1 MVPEPSSGLVLFHG
15 TKAFRAFS
23 RKASTSRASRKRR
36 CTTDAQAEI
45 TTNDTTTEKTKGAA
59 AQKGHARTMALRY
72 AWFIVGV
79 LVNSF
84 GIALITKAALGTSPI
99 SSVAYVLSLAL
110 PLTIGQFTFIMNMV
124 FIALQ
129 PVLLRREYRPIQ
141 VLQIAVNVVFSA
153 FLDVSMGMLSW
164 LDPATLPLQ
173 LAALLAGCVIL
184 GVGVAVEVAP
194 DVLTVPGEGLVRAI
208 YIVVS
213 RRFGSARFGTIK
225 NLFDISLMLIAVALS
240 LALFGYLNGIGVGTV
255 IAALLVGRIVN
266 LANDHLPLIPYIKK
280 LR

>member
-1 MVPEPSSGLVLFHG
+1 
-15 TKAFRAFS
+15 
-23 RKASTSRASRKRR
+23 
-36 CTTDAQAEI
+36 
-45 TTNDTTTEKTKGAA
+45 
-59 AQKGHARTMALRY
+59 MALRY
-72 AWFIVGV
+72 LWFIVGV

-164 LDPATLPLQ
+164 LDPTTLPAQ
-173 LAALLAGCVIL
+173 LAALLVGCAIL

-194 DVLTVPGEGLVRAI
+194 DVLMVPGEGLVRAI

-225 NLFDISLMLIAVALS
+225 NLFDISLMLIAVVLS
-240 LALFGYLNGIGVGTV
+240 LAFFGYLNGIGVGTV

-266 LANDHLPLIPYIKK
+266 LTNDHVPLIPYIKK

>member
-1 MVPEPSSGLVLFHG
+1 M
-15 TKAFRAFS
+15 
-23 RKASTSRASRKRR
+23 
-36 CTTDAQAEI
+36 D
-45 TTNDTTTEKTKGAA
+45 NTTESTKDAT
-59 AQKGHARTMALRY
+59 AQKGRVRTMALRY
-72 AWFIVGV
+72 LWFIVGV

-129 PVLLRREYRPIQ
+129 PVLLRREYRPVQ

-164 LDPATLPLQ
+164 LDPTTLPAQ
-173 LAALLAGCVIL
+173 LAALLLGCVIL

-194 DVLTVPGEGLVRAI
+194 DVLMVPGEGLVRAI

-225 NLFDISLMLIAVALS
+225 NLFDISLMLIAVVLS
-240 LALFGYLNGIGVGTV
+240 LAFFGYLNGIGVGTV

-266 LANDHLPLIPYIKK
+266 LTNDHLPLIPYLKK

>member
-1 MVPEPSSGLVLFHG
+1 
-15 TKAFRAFS
+15 
-23 RKASTSRASRKRR
+23 
-36 CTTDAQAEI
+36 
-45 TTNDTTTEKTKGAA
+45 
-59 AQKGHARTMALRY
+59 MALRY
-72 AWFIVGV
+72 LWFIVGV

-110 PLTIGQFTFIMNMV
+110 LLTIGQFTFIMNMV

-164 LDPATLPLQ
+164 LDPTTLPAQ
-173 LAALLAGCVIL
+173 LAALLVGCAIL

-194 DVLTVPGEGLVRAI
+194 DVLMVPGEGLVRAI

-225 NLFDISLMLIAVALS
+225 NLFDISLMLIAVVLS
-240 LALFGYLNGIGVGTV
+240 LAFFGYLNGIGVGTV

-266 LANDHLPLIPYIKK
+266 LTNDHLPLIPYIKK

>member
-1 MVPEPSSGLVLFHG
+1 M
-15 TKAFRAFS
+15 
-23 RKASTSRASRKRR
+23 
-36 CTTDAQAEI
+36 
-45 TTNDTTTEKTKGAA
+45 NDTTTEKAKGTTAR
-59 AQKGHARTMALRY
+59 KGHALTMALRY
-72 AWFIVGV
+72 VWFIVGV

-141 VLQIAVNVVFSA
+141 VLQIAVNVVFSG

-164 LDPATLPLQ
+164 LDPTTLPLQ

-194 DVLTVPGEGLVRAI
+194 DVLMVPGEGLVRAI

-225 NLFDISLMLIAVALS
+225 NLFDISLMLIAVVLS
-240 LALFGYLNGIGVGTV
+240 LAFFGYLNGIGAGTV

>member
-1 MVPEPSSGLVLFHG
+1 M
-15 TKAFRAFS
+15 TDTTAA
-23 RKASTSRASRKRR
+23 RKA
-36 CTTDAQAEI
+36 DH
-45 TTNDTTTEKTKGAA
+45 GAA
-59 AQKGHARTMALRY
+59 RKGRARTMALRY
-72 AWFIVGV
+72 AWFVVGV

-110 PLTIGQFTFIMNMV
+110 PLTLGQFTFAMNTV

-153 FLDVSMGMLSW
+153 FLDVSMGLLSW
-164 LDPATLPLQ
+164 LEPTTLPVQ

-194 DVLTVPGEGLVRAI
+194 DVLMVPGEGLVRAI

-225 NLFDISLMLIAVALS
+225 NLFDISLMLIAVVLS
-240 LALFGYLNGIGVGTV
+240 FAFFGRLNGIGVGTV
-255 IAALLVGRIVN
+255 VAALLVGRIVN
-266 LANDHLPLIPYIKK
+266 LANDRLPLIPLIKR

>member
-1 MVPEPSSGLVLFHG
+1 
-15 TKAFRAFS
+15 
-23 RKASTSRASRKRR
+23 
-36 CTTDAQAEI
+36 
-45 TTNDTTTEKTKGAA
+45 
-59 AQKGHARTMALRY
+59 MALRY
-72 AWFIVGV
+72 LWFIVGV

-164 LDPATLPLQ
+164 LDPTTLPAQ
-173 LAALLAGCVIL
+173 LAALLVGCAIL

-194 DVLTVPGEGLVRAI
+194 DVLMVPGEGLVRTI

-225 NLFDISLMLIAVALS
+225 NLFDISLMLIAVVLS
-240 LALFGYLNGIGVGTV
+240 LAFFGYLNGIGVGTV

-266 LANDHLPLIPYIKK
+266 LTNDHVPLIPYIKK

>member
-1 MVPEPSSGLVLFHG
+1 M
-15 TKAFRAFS
+15 
-23 RKASTSRASRKRR
+23 
-36 CTTDAQAEI
+36 
-45 TTNDTTTEKTKGAA
+45 NDTTEKKDATAR
-59 AQKGHARTMALRY
+59 KGHARTMALRY
-72 AWFIVGV
+72 VWFVVGV

-141 VLQIAVNVVFSA
+141 VLQIAVNVVFSG

-164 LDPATLPLQ
+164 LDPTTLPLQ
-173 LAALLAGCVIL
+173 LTALLAGCVIL

-194 DVLTVPGEGLVRAI
+194 DVLMVPGEGLVRAI

-225 NLFDISLMLIAVALS
+225 NLFDISLMLIAVVLS
-240 LALFGYLNGIGVGTV
+240 LAFFGYLNGIGVGTV

-266 LANDHLPLIPYIKK
+266 LANDHLPLIPHIKK

>member
-1 MVPEPSSGLVLFHG
+1 MDNTTEG
-15 TKAFRAFS
+15 TK
-23 RKASTSRASRKRR
+23 
-36 CTTDAQAEI
+36 D
-45 TTNDTTTEKTKGAA
+45 AA
-59 AQKGHARTMALRY
+59 AQKGRARTMALRY
-72 AWFIVGV
+72 LWFIVGV

-164 LDPATLPLQ
+164 LDPTTLPAQ
-173 LAALLAGCVIL
+173 LAALLVGCAIL

-194 DVLTVPGEGLVRAI
+194 DVLMVPGEGLVRAI

-225 NLFDISLMLIAVALS
+225 NLFDISLMLIAVVLS
-240 LALFGYLNGIGVGTV
+240 LAFFGYLNGIGVGTV

-266 LANDHLPLIPYIKK
+266 LTNDHVPLIPYIKK

>member
-1 MVPEPSSGLVLFHG
+1 
-15 TKAFRAFS
+15 
-23 RKASTSRASRKRR
+23 
-36 CTTDAQAEI
+36 
-45 TTNDTTTEKTKGAA
+45 
-59 AQKGHARTMALRY
+59 MALRY
-72 AWFIVGV
+72 LWFIVGV

-164 LDPATLPLQ
+164 LDPTTLPAQ
-173 LAALLAGCVIL
+173 LAALLVGCAIL

-194 DVLTVPGEGLVRAI
+194 DVLMVPGEGLVRAI

-225 NLFDISLMLIAVALS
+225 NLFDTSLMLIAVVLS
-240 LALFGYLNGIGVGTV
+240 LAFFGYLNGIGVGTV

-266 LANDHLPLIPYIKK
+266 LTNDHLPLIPYIKK